1 MDLNSLKVVALIGVI
16 HGIAE
21 VIEKSL
27 IVLIALHLP
36 SVVSKKN
43 TSLGKVSNSST

>member
-16 HGIAE
+16 HGIVE